1 MTHTRLAPLLLVALA
16 LGLSA
21 CGSSSSKKDT
31 TSTATKPASTTASTP
46 SSTDTASTSAAS
58 LAAAANPSLKQF
70 PATRGRTLTQMTKG
84 LTPVGDVAPA
94 TGTFVPGSQR
104 FGFELLDKQQK
115 FVYGPTAVYIAK
127 GPGSPARG
135 PFLAPADSLTVAP
148 EFRSQATKAGGEPPA
163 VLAADV
169 PVPKAGTWSILTLT
183 KVGGKLLGGATQ
195 LAARASTPIPGPGD
209 VAPVIDTL
217 TPATAGGKLSL
228 VTTRIPP
235 DDMNAIS
242 AKSVLGKKPVALL
255 FSTPALCQSRVCGP
269 VTDVVVALEKRFRGR
284 ITFIHQEVYV
294 NNNPVKG
301 YRPQMKAYHLQTEP
315 WLFTIDRHGRVAAR
329 LEGAFGRNAVIAA
342 LKAALR

>member
-1 MTHTRLAPLLLVALA
+1 MTNRISPLLLVALA
-16 LGLSA
+16 LGVSA

-31 TSTATKPASTTASTP
+31 TSTASTPSTTTSTSASTDTTAS
-46 SSTDTASTSAAS
+46 SAAS
-58 LAAAANPSLKQF
+58 LAAAAHPSAAQF

-94 TGTFVPGSQR
+94 TGTFVPGTQR

-148 EFRSQATKAGGEPPA
+148 AYRSTASKAGGEPPA
-163 VLAADV
+163 VLAANV

-195 LAARASTPIPGPGD
+195 LAARASSPIPGPGD

-217 TPATAGGKLSL
+217 TLASAHGKIAL
-228 VTTRIPP
+228 VTTRVPP
-235 DDMNAIS
+235 EDMHSVS

-269 VTDVVVALEKRFRGR
+269 VTDVVASLQKQFQGR
-284 ITFIHQEVYV
+284 ITFIHQEVYA

-315 WLFTIDRHGRVAAR
+315 WLFTVDRHGRVAAR
-329 LEGAFGRNAVIAA
+329 LEGAFGHNAVEAA